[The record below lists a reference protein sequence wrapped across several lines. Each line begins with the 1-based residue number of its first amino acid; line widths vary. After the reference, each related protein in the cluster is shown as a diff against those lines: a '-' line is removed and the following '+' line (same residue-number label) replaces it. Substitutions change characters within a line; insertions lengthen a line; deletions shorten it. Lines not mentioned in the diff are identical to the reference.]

1 MSQQVGYLTW
11 HPFDKDGWFV
21 VGSCCAS
28 KVKHTSAIYHVNIYP
43 YRQSCCACGKVLVE
57 GAKGW
62 CELHTGNSVAQPEQA
77 AKSPATPSNHDAKAT
92 CNEVP
97 NG

>member
-43 YRQSCCACGKVLVE
+43 YRQSCCACG
-57 GAKGW
+57 
-62 CELHTGNSVAQPEQA
+62 NM
-77 AKSPATPSNHDAKAT
+77 SP
-92 CNEVP
+92 
-97 NG
+97 

>member
-62 CELHTGNSVAQPEQA
+62 CELHTGNSI
-77 AKSPATPSNHDAKAT
+77 PSNHAAET
-92 CNEVP
+92 PSNEVP